1 MKINPPGGP
10 SPNDAY
16 LNTPERVNAGKP
28 SAARPVEPGN
38 VAEALPGTETS
49 GVAARFTRADLNNP
63 QAVDTMVR
71 ETVGE
76 LVQTQWAG
84 KANLS
89 PADEQNLVN
98 FMSADPTVRKQV
110 ERWLDKV
117 LK

>member
-10 SPNDAY
+10 TPNPFVNA
-16 LNTPERVNAGKP
+16 PERNTAAKP
-28 SAARPVEPGN
+28 GARPVESAN
-38 VAEALPGTETS
+38 VAETLQGTEAS
-49 GVAARFTRADLNNP
+49 GIAARFTRADLNKP
-63 QAVDTMVR
+63 EKVDTMVR

-76 LVQTQWAG
+76 LIQTQWSG

-89 PADEQNLVN
+89 PADQQNLVN
-98 FMSADPTVRKQV
+98 FMAGDPMVRKQV